1 MNEVNSRNDFSRIRK
16 TRLRYS
22 NSSSPVQIVELCL
35 NNGVESR
42 RTKVRPVKNIGQDGV
57 ELVAGYEQLS

>member
-1 MNEVNSRNDFSRIRK
+1 MNKVNSYNDFSRRRK

-35 NNGVESR
+35 NNGVECR
-42 RTKVRPVKNIGQDGV
+42 RTKVRPVKNIGQEDFK
-57 ELVAGYEQLS
+57 LVAGYEQLS